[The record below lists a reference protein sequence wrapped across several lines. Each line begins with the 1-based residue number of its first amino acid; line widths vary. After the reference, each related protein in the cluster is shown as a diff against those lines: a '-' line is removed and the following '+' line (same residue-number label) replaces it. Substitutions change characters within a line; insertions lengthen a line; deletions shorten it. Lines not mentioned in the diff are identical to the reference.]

1 MSWTGLAAGIEAGL
15 RSYERVKRIQA
26 DNKRYEAESE
36 KLERDKRDREV
47 LDDINKTMSSALG
60 GDMDAAPTAE
70 QPSAAAQQ
78 GTLRSMIGVQP
89 AEPQQSQAPQAQGTL
104 RARFGVEQPA
114 APQGQGMSAPAAPRG
129 PTSLKE
135 AGATREAPRERRMVD
150 AYRKGW
156 ERAFELGRPDLAMP
170 YFQKETEL
178 REALTKQALDKADRQ
193 FAVTQDPRVYIAP
206 YNDLAPDGVRIEG
219 MTPVLTADGSQAWK
233 VVSRMPDMAEPV
245 ERVIPGDELGMLVQ
259 QLHDPATVRKSM
271 LEVAQKMRES
281 VIKRQ
286 EKEYEIGLRADAAS
300 KLEDKRIA
308 GRLRVVGAQG
318 AEARK
323 TAEFRDKLPGG
334 SGPGGTKAP
343 PAAVATAQWLIDNG
357 VAKDA
362 AQAWNLVRTATSKS
376 KEGAVLELTRS
387 IMSGPAGYQ
396 YAQDPGKAAT
406 LARQIVD
413 QIGGA
418 EAPAG
423 DGGDDPLG
431 FEGDDP
437 LGLFD

>member
-36 KLERDKRDREV
+36 KLERDKRDREAQ
-47 LDDINKTMSSALG
+47 DEINQAMTAEFDGSL
-60 GDMDAAPTAE
+60 DAAPTAE

-89 AEPQQSQAPQAQGTL
+89 EPQQSQAQGTL
-104 RARFGVEQPA
+104 RARFGGEAAA
-114 APQGQGMSAPAAPRG
+114 APKGQGMSTPPAQRG
-129 PTSLKE
+129 PASLKE
-135 AGATREAPRERRMVD
+135 ASAVREVPRERRMVD

-178 REALTKQALDKADRQ
+178 RETLTKQALDKADRQ

-219 MTPVLTADGSQAWK
+219 MTPVLTADGSQAWR

-245 ERVIPGDELGMLVQ
+245 ERVITEDQMPMMIASI
-259 QLHDPATVRKSM
+259 HDQGAVRRSM
-271 LEVAQKMRES
+271 LEVAQKARES
-281 VIKRQ
+281 VIRRQ

-343 PAAVATAQWLIDNG
+343 PAAVATAQWLIDKG

-362 AQAWNLVRTATSKS
+362 AQAWDLVKS
-376 KEGAVLELTRS
+376 KEAAVLEIANSLLR
-387 IMSGPAGYQ
+387 GPNGRM

-413 QIGGA
+413 QTSGMDAPSGGS
-418 EAPAG
+418 
-423 DGGDDPLG
+423 GGDDA
-431 FEGDDP
+431 GDDDVDMNQF
-437 LGLFD
+437 LLED

>member
-15 RSYERVKRIQA
+15 RSYERVKRTQA

-36 KLERDKRDREV
+36 KLERDKRDREAQ
-47 LDDINKTMSSALG
+47 DEINKAMTTEFG
-60 GDMDAAPTAE
+60 GSLDAAPTTE

-89 AEPQQSQAPQAQGTL
+89 EPQRSPAPQAQGTL
-104 RARFGVEQPA
+104 RARFGGESPA
-114 APQGQGMSAPAAPRG
+114 APQGQGMNTPPAQRG

-135 AGATREAPRERRMVD
+135 AASPREVPRERRMVD
-150 AYRKGW
+150 SVRKGW
-156 ERAFELGRPDLAMP
+156 ERAFEIGRPDLAMP

-219 MTPVLTADGSQAWK
+219 MTPVLTNDGSQAWK

-259 QLHDPATVRKSM
+259 QLHDPAAVRKSM
-271 LEVAQKMRES
+271 LEVAQKVRES
-281 VIKRQ
+281 VIRRQ

-300 KLEDKRIA
+300 KLEDKRTA

-334 SGPGGTKAP
+334 SGPGGKGGAGPLSTIGKE
-343 PAAVATAQWLIDNG
+343 AADMVRMGI
-357 VAKDA
+357 A
-362 AQAWNLVRTATSKS
+362 ANEAEAVRMLRTDKSLSQAV
-376 KEGAVLELTRS
+376 
-387 IMSGPAGYQ
+387 
-396 YAQDPGKAAT
+396 
-406 LARQIVD
+406 QIVMSNPMAFGKQVPELAD
-413 QIGGA
+413 QVRKTA
-418 EAPAG
+418 EMLRDQQDAG
-423 DGGDDPLG
+423 DDDVDMNQFLL
-431 FEGDDP
+431 ED
-437 LGLFD
+437 